1 MAHAD
6 GERNKPDN
14 FSAPTPEDAI
24 CLYLRDIGH
33 VPLITPY
40 EERDL
45 IEDMVK
51 ARALPGTRA
60 DEEIRARGSKSRD
73 RLIEGNL
80 RLVVHV
86 AEQYIDR
93 GVTLLDLIQEG
104 NYGLMD
110 AVDQYDPSN
119 DGRFLVSIH
128 ERIRERIERFVL
140 ASL

>member
-6 GERNKPDN
+6 GERDKPD
-14 FSAPTPEDAI
+14 SLSKPTPEDSVR
-24 CLYLRDIGH
+24 LYLRDIGR
-33 VPLITPY
+33 VSLITPH
-40 EERDL
+40 EEREL

-51 ARALPGTRA
+51 ARALPGTGA

-86 AEQYIDR
+86 AEQYTDR
-93 GVTLLDLIQEG
+93 GVALLDLIQEG

-119 DGRFLVSIH
+119 DGRFLVSIQ
-128 ERIRERIERFVL
+128 ERIRERIERFIS